1 MRRKKKTNNEFIY
14 DAFFR
19 QNPPSILRLACIQ
32 LMREGVDF
40 SKDNDKVWNLIWD
53 RASYMVN
60 TISKTKEAKVLHT
73 RLINERT
80 F

>member
-1 MRRKKKTNNEFIY
+1 MIKYKTNNEFIY

-19 QNPPSILRLACIQ
+19 PNPPSILRLACIQ

-40 SKDNDKVWNLIWD
+40 SKDKDKVWNLIWD
-53 RASYMVN
+53 RASIMVN
-60 TISKTKEAKVLHT
+60 AISKTKEAKELHI